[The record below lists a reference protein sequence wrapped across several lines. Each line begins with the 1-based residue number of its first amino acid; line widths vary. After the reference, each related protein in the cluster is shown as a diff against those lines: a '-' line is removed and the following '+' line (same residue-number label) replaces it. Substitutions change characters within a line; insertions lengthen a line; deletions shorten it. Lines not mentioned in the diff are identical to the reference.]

1 MSNTLYIDVSITD
14 STQKVD
20 IELIDTEMV
29 SVTVNEGGS
38 GSGDRLPDYTG
49 DYTVAPKVTQVV
61 LPTRNR
67 SMVDDVT
74 VFQIPYKEVANPSG
88 GTTVTIG
95 LE

>member
-20 IELIDTEMV
+20 IELVDTEMV

-38 GSGDRLPDYTG
+38 GGDRLPDYTG
-49 DYTVAPKVTQVV
+49 DYTVTPKVTQVV

-67 SMVDDVT
+67 SMNDDVT